1 MGLTDPA
8 RAAIEAVFREEH
20 GLVLAALIRYTG
32 DIQLAEDSL
41 QDACVTALGA
51 WERAI
56 PDQPAAWLTTAAKRK
71 AIDRVRRAR
80 TLEAKYERI
89 ANDLIDVEEE
99 AMEREAIEDDRLR
112 LIFTCCHPAIGPD
125 ARVALT
131 LRTVCGLT
139 TPEIASAFLTS
150 EATMAQRIVRAKR
163 KIADAGIPYRVPDLT
178 ELPQRLDGVLS
189 VIYLIFNE
197 GYSASSGDELIRSS
211 LTAEAIRLCTIVDR
225 LLPNRPEVL
234 GLLALMHLHDART
247 PARRD
252 RVGDPILLPDQDR
265 TRWRHEEIADGL
277 LLLDRALDLGEPG
290 PYQIQAAIAALHDLA
305 THGEDTDWDQ
315 IVVLYGSL
323 RGFLDTP
330 TVRLNEAV
338 AIAMAGDRT
347 EALRRI
353 DDLGDLDRYP
363 YLHAARASLL
373 ADEGDLDGAESAYL
387 QAIDLTASAPERRL
401 LMRKLAALRDGE
413 GG

>member
-1 MGLTDPA
+1 VGLTEA
-8 RAAIEAVFREEH
+8 SRAAIEAVFREEH
-20 GLVLAALIRYTG
+20 GLVLAGLIRFTG

-41 QDACVTALGA
+41 QDACVAALGA
-51 WERAI
+51 WEGGI

-71 AIDRVRRAR
+71 AIDRIRRAR
-80 TLEAKYERI
+80 TLRAKYETI
-89 ANDLIDVEEE
+89 AHALTDVEEDD
-99 AMEREAIEDDRLR
+99 MDPEAIEDERLR
-112 LIFTCCHPAIGPD
+112 LIFTCCHPAIAPD

-139 TPEIASAFLTS
+139 TPEIASAFLIS
-150 EATMAQRIVRAKR
+150 EPTMAQRIVRAKR
-163 KIADAGIPYRVPDLT
+163 KIADAGIPYRVPDRD
-178 ELPQRLDGVLS
+178 ELPDRLDAVLS

-211 LTAEAIRLCTIVDR
+211 LTAEAIRLCTIVDT
-225 LLPNRPEVL
+225 LLPDRAEVL

-252 RVGDPILLPDQDR
+252 EFGDPILLPDQNRGLWD
-265 TRWRHEEIADGL
+265 HERIADGL
-277 LLLDRALDLGEPG
+277 MLLDRALDLEQPG
-290 PYQIQAAIAALHDLA
+290 PYQIQAAIAALHDMA
-305 THGEDTDWDQ
+305 PGTDATDWDQ

-323 RGFLDTP
+323 RRYLDTP
-330 TVRLNEAV
+330 TVQLNEAV
-338 AIAMAGDRT
+338 AIAMAGDRR

-353 DDLGDLDRYP
+353 GALEGLDQYP

-373 ADEGDLDGAESAYL
+373 ADEGDTGGAEAAYL
-387 QAIDLTASAPERRL
+387 AAIDLTASAPERRL
-401 LMRKLAALRDGE
+401 LMRKLGSLRDGE